1 MLKEIILQEFKATVL
16 LTSNTAK
23 MITLHYTTLAKV
35 GHSLIEPVDNKMK
48 GLGDLNSTNG
58 GGLGA

>member
-1 MLKEIILQEFKATVL
+1 MLKEIIFEEFKATVL

-23 MITLHYTTLAKV
+23 MVTLHYTTLAKV
-35 GHSLIEPVDNKMK
+35 SQSLIETVDNQIK
-48 GLGDLNSTNG
+48 GLCDLNSTDG